1 MAYTEAI
8 RTISLDAD
16 STIGVFTG
24 PPGYPGSADPNN
36 GKQYCFVKVTG
47 KHQAGLSINATNEQT
62 IGILQNKPQHTGEA
76 ATVAISGVS
85 LIQLGA
91 TLADGI
97 AVKSNASGN
106 AVAATLGTDVVLG
119 ILTIGGAS
127 GSLGSVLLRV
137 N

>member
-8 RTISLDAD
+8 RTISLEAD
-16 STIGVFTG
+16 SSIGVFTG
-24 PPGYPGSADPNN
+24 PPGYPGSTQPNN
-36 GKQYCFVKVTG
+36 GKQYCFVKVVSSH
-47 KHQAGLSINATNEQT
+47 KAGLSTNASNEQT
-62 IGILQNKPQHTGEA
+62 VGILQNKPQHADEA
-76 ATVAISGVS
+76 ATIAISGVS

-91 TLADGI
+91 TLAAGV
-97 AVKSNASGN
+97 AVKSNGSGN

>member
-1 MAYTEAI
+1 MASTEAI

-24 PPGYPGSADPNN
+24 PPGYPGSTSPNN
-36 GKQYCFVKVTG
+36 GKQYCFVKVVSA
-47 KHQAGLSINATNEQT
+47 HAAGLSTDASHEQT

-76 ATVAISGVS
+76 ATIAISGVS

-91 TLADGI
+91 TLAAAI
-97 AVKSNASGN
+97 AVKSDGAGN
-106 AVAATLGTDVVLG
+106 AVAAVLGTDVVLG

-127 GSLGSVLLRV
+127 GSLGSVLLRT